1 MLFYYY
7 YTSFKLSWKRIYKNK
22 TKFIKFIYQK
32 KIQTEQEI
40 YHALVDLH
48 NTLDTQAFFVIHSQ
62 TNMNIFSSEVYYVNK
77 NIELLEFTS
86 FNFLYNFLQS
96 ETTNR
101 YPINISKTS
110 ELIKIQDNYIPII
123 YKPEFNMK
131 IILVYNLNLLIY
143 LLNQKL
149 IITFSFFLIILLLPF
164 VFFNF
169 VYKKYYKNRI
179 QNIVSFVEDI
189 KKANF
194 NARIPIQGQ
203 DEISYISLF
212 LNHLAELIEKI
223 IFFDS
228 LTEVYNRYGF
238 ELLVN
243 QILMKVESGILFF
256 MD

>member
-1 MLFYYY
+1 MPKFLKNIIDYPIRISIPLIISILISISTFFAFLLLLHIFQ
-7 YTSFKLSWKRIYKNK
+7 TIMEENIQKQNKIYK
-22 TKFIKFIYQK
+22 IYLSK

-40 YHALVDLH
+40 YNALVDLH
-48 NTLDTQAFFVIHSQ
+48 NTLDTKAFFVIHSQ
-62 TNMNIFSSEVYYVNK
+62 TNMIIFSSEVYYVNK
-77 NIELLEFTS
+77 NIEFLEFTS
-86 FNFLYNFLQS
+86 FNFLYDFLQS

-110 ELIKIQDNYIPII
+110 ELIKIQDNYISII

-179 QNIVSFVEDI
+179 QNILSFVEDI

-212 LNHLAELIEKI
+212 LNHLGELIEK
-223 IFFDS
+223 
-228 LTEVYNRYGF
+228 
-238 ELLVN
+238 
-243 QILMKVESGILFF
+243 
-256 MD
+256 